1 MQSREWLR
9 KYLKSLSKEFG
20 NDFGLIFR
28 KSNDIGNKR
37 TKSTPQPK
45 VILNNVEKFITKWK
59 NAKNSD
65 SSSVLSKK
73 VMSEINNLKRHITKG
88 CLSGIDVGCGTT
100 SQRNMNKILS
110 SNRLGV
116 ELAHAKLNK
125 LFMKENKKRDCT
137 NSWPTASEL
146 NVIAARKL
154 FEDSTKQSSES
165 KPVES
170 DSNEYKVFGIR
181 PKKKRIEKADTL
193 PSVLLTEMPTEAV
206 PIKDFTN
213 ENLSELQRHIQDEI
227 EVMSQKN
234 DGGDRASIEIL
245 KSLLLEIIKQALA
258 WWATSLSIQT
268 ILGERCVN
276 KKEIPSL
283 NRSRMNCKTN
293 SKLFSKINSNDEVE
307 KNADLWGYT
316 VIDIP
321 KDGNCLFKSVAFQLF
336 QLSSNPRLCASELV
350 AHLQTLAI
358 DIPKDGDCLFKSV
371 AFQLFQ
377 LSSNPSL
384 CASELVAHL
393 QTLAI
398 NIQDGNIDDV
408 AERLREL
415 VVDEWQGE
423 FQENYSEFFT
433 SDGLIDDSVAFMQ
446 EAEEYRKKGTFAGS
460 LGDSMPLA
468 LANILKLPLMI
479 LSTKHNV
486 PFIDICP
493 RSVMTGAA
501 PIFLARYN
509 AGVGHYNAIIPNQIF
524 IPNQII

>member
-181 PKKKRIEKADTL
+181 PKKK
-193 PSVLLTEMPTEAV
+193 
-206 PIKDFTN
+206 
-213 ENLSELQRHIQDEI
+213 
-227 EVMSQKN
+227 
-234 DGGDRASIEIL
+234 
-245 KSLLLEIIKQALA
+245 KSRK
-258 WWATSLSIQT
+258 
-268 ILGERCVN
+268 
-276 KKEIPSL
+276 
-283 NRSRMNCKTN
+283 SRY
-293 SKLFSKINSNDEVE
+293 FAFGFAYR
-307 KNADLWGYT
+307 NADR
-316 VIDIP
+316 
-321 KDGNCLFKSVAFQLF
+321 S
-336 QLSSNPRLCASELV
+336 CA
-350 AHLQTLAI
+350 
-358 DIPKDGDCLFKSV
+358 D
-371 AFQLFQ
+371 
-377 LSSNPSL
+377 
-384 CASELVAHL
+384 
-393 QTLAI
+393 
-398 NIQDGNIDDV
+398 
-408 AERLREL
+408 
-415 VVDEWQGE
+415 
-423 FQENYSEFFT
+423 
-433 SDGLIDDSVAFMQ
+433 
-446 EAEEYRKKGTFAGS
+446 
-460 LGDSMPLA
+460 
-468 LANILKLPLMI
+468 
-479 LSTKHNV
+479 
-486 PFIDICP
+486 
-493 RSVMTGAA
+493 
-501 PIFLARYN
+501 
-509 AGVGHYNAIIPNQIF
+509 
-524 IPNQII
+524 

>member
-1 MQSREWLR
+1 MRDMFVDLKKRFDEAGVKLSGIFIDFCCKWRDSLSNIFPNVPVKLDLFHAIQRVVKEVPKR
-9 KYLKSLSKEFG
+9 KSLSKEFG
-20 NDFGLIFR
+20 NDFGLIFC

-88 CLSGIDVGCGTT
+88 CLSGIDVGCGTN
-100 SQRNMNKILS
+100 RDERLHREMNKILS

-170 DSNEYKVFGIR
+170 DSNEYEVFGIR
-181 PKKKRIEKADTL
+181 PKKKRVEKADTL

-307 KNADLWGYT
+307 KNA
-316 VIDIP
+316 
-321 KDGNCLFKSVAFQLF
+321 
-336 QLSSNPRLCASELV
+336 
-350 AHLQTLAI
+350 
-358 DIPKDGDCLFKSV
+358 
-371 AFQLFQ
+371 
-377 LSSNPSL
+377 
-384 CASELVAHL
+384 
-393 QTLAI
+393 
-398 NIQDGNIDDV
+398 
-408 AERLREL
+408 
-415 VVDEWQGE
+415 E
-423 FQENYSEFFT
+423 F
-433 SDGLIDDSVAFMQ
+433 
-446 EAEEYRKKGTFAGS
+446 
-460 LGDSMPLA
+460 
-468 LANILKLPLMI
+468 
-479 LSTKHNV
+479 
-486 PFIDICP
+486 
-493 RSVMTGAA
+493 
-501 PIFLARYN
+501 
-509 AGVGHYNAIIPNQIF
+509 
-524 IPNQII
+524 